1 MTEEMHTEDQ
11 ETKQPFEK
19 FVDKQRQA
27 AEEFTKALEELFPP
41 GFREH
46 TKKAGQAF
54 VDSFRDLFEAAREDF
69 EDLVK
74 RGKEHGEE
82 AAEDAS
88 DSSTGDTKVK
98 VDVE

>member
-1 MTEEMHTEDQ
+1 MTEDMHTEDQ
-11 ETKQPFEK
+11 EAKQPFEK

-46 TKKAGQAF
+46 TKKAGQVF
-54 VDSFRDLFEAAREDF
+54 VESFRDLFEAAREDF
-69 EDLVK
+69 EDLVNRAK
-74 RGKEHGEE
+74 ERGEDV
-82 AAEDAS
+82 AEDVS